1 MECTFSQQGEKIL
14 ACEAKVKKLEAQYSI
29 KNGQGKS
36 SKGGKPAS
44 SSSQNQSSGN
54 GASPNRL

>member
-1 MECTFSQQGEKIL
+1 MHLLSTRGENPGMWSKGLI
-14 ACEAKVKKLEAQYSI
+14 KKLEAQYSI